1 MLLVAATIS
10 PAWQGLD
17 PLDTKCLPET
27 LRDPVRLSW
36 SNQKF
41 YSFLI
46 DRQIT
51 NVLSQS
57 HLLGVEKG
65 LSKQPQA
72 TREGKGSPLII
83 LPHNYCHYCPR
94 CTPFIFFLKI
104 ALRPLIFDP
113 TLFLE
118 LVLQNFAPRDT
129 VCVSGSPT
137 SGWFSGFLANCWQ
150 RHFPPPPL
158 RWKLSPSPET
168 PSPET
173 WPCPVFHSEQISFF
187 KDLLVHRSTFP
198 VQGKSS

>member
-1 MLLVAATIS
+1 M
-10 PAWQGLD
+10 
-17 PLDTKCLPET
+17 
-27 LRDPVRLSW
+27 
-36 SNQKF
+36 
-41 YSFLI
+41 
-46 DRQIT
+46 
-51 NVLSQS
+51 
-57 HLLGVEKG
+57 EKG

-94 CTPFIFFLKI
+94 CNPFIFFLKI
-104 ALRPLIFDP
+104 ALRPLMFDP
-113 TLFLE
+113 TLE
-118 LVLQNFAPRDT
+118 LVLQNCAPRDT

-150 RHFPPPPL
+150 RHFPPPL

-187 KDLLVHRSTFP
+187 LKTYLFIEVLFRFKENLLNVDISWKKVQLLSFSIGKNILNQIFTFANHFCKFRQNKVNHSYQL
-198 VQGKSS
+198 VQFSICSIWSLVD